1 MPLSTPSPISTA
13 DATESLPKADS
24 RSRYAP
30 ANPLWYKDAV
40 IYQLHVRAFY
50 DSNNDG
56 VGDFPGLT
64 EKLDYLQD
72 LGVTALWLLPFYPS
86 PLRDDGYDIADYLDV
101 NPAYGTLVDFKRF
114 VREAHSRGL
123 QVITEMVLNHTSDQ
137 HRWFQRARR
146 AKPGSSAR
154 DFYVWSDTPEKY
166 QDARIIFKDFEVSNW
181 SWDPV
186 AKAYYWH
193 RFYSHQPDLNF
204 ENPRV
209 HEAMFDVLDFW
220 LRLGVDGVRLD
231 AVPYLY
237 EREGT
242 NCENLP
248 ETHEFLKKLRAHV
261 DERFPGRM
269 LLAEANQWPE
279 DAIAYF
285 GNGDECQTAFHFPVM
300 PRLFMA
306 IQMEDSF
313 PIIDI
318 LQQTP
323 PIPENCQWLIFLR
336 NHDELTLEMVTDEER
351 DYMFRVYAR
360 DPQARINLGIR
371 RRLAPLLKNNRR
383 TIELMNGLL
392 CSLPGTPV
400 IYYGDEIGMGDNI
413 YLGDR
418 HGVRTPMQWSADRN
432 AGFSRANPQMLY
444 SPVIIDSEYIFG
456 AVNVETEQLNPS
468 SLLWWMKR
476 LVALRQR
483 HPALSR
489 GTYEQL
495 TPENHRVLAFIRHYG
510 DEHILVVANLSRFTQ
525 YVELNL
531 QQFAGSRPIELFGQT
546 KFPAIGK
553 LPYLL
558 TLSSHAFNWFELAP
572 DKADAGQADGAVR
585 GPAALNVNSHWS
597 EILQGRL
604 KTSFEAIL
612 ARELPNRRW
621 FGGKSR
627 PIQSLQVVDSVPLD
641 RIASPRQPRGA
652 RGEKEKPN
660 HDGPMLLFLR
670 VEYREGEPEGY
681 LLPVAVVWGAEAE
694 RFLADRPKSVL
705 VQLNAKRRGLS
716 QSSAVAPG
724 SEQKGASPAA
734 SGEIGVLFDALE
746 EPQVATML
754 LDLIA
759 NRRRAKG
766 TRGELVGWPAPPFDD
781 LAGPEPTAL
790 VPILGKAEQSN
801 SSVIFDE
808 RLILKVFRRLQL
820 GVNPELEI
828 GRILG
833 TNGRFA
839 NTPRLAGS
847 LEFVIR
853 RQEPVTIGVLQ
864 GYAPH
869 TITAW
874 QFTLDFLKR
883 YLEGIMALPAEGRPT
898 AAATPRGSLWE
909 LARGEASPLAHQLLG
924 GFLESAM
931 LLGRSTGELHVALAT
946 TDDAN
951 FAPEPFSA
959 LYQRSLY
966 QSSRKLLADSLN
978 SLRQRL
984 DVLPP
989 AAVDVAREVLDRE
1002 KGLLERFRSIL
1013 KPKIVARRIRCHGDY
1028 HLGQVLYTGKE
1039 FLIIDFEGEPNRP
1052 LAARRIKRTGLL
1064 DIAGMIRSFHYA
1076 AAQSAPKL
1084 AQMGVTSPDA
1094 QTAIKEA
1101 AEFWYVWTSSAFLR
1115 AYAAAVST
1123 ADLLPTNPAHIDA
1136 LFDFHLLERAIYELN
1151 YELNN
1156 RPDDVETPLR
1166 GILELLTPPQPAAAT

>member
-1 MPLSTPSPISTA
+1 MPTTILAPQS
-13 DATESLPKADS
+13 ESLT
-24 RSRYAP
+24 RSTQLPEATG
-30 ANPLWYKDAV
+30 NDPLWYKDAV
-40 IYQLHVRAFY
+40 IYQLHVRSFY

-56 VGDFPGLT
+56 IGDFPGLT

-86 PLRDDGYDIADYLDV
+86 PLRDDGYDIANYLDV
-101 NPAYGTLVDFKRF
+101 NPAYGTLGDFKRF
-114 VREAHSRGL
+114 VREAHNRGL

-137 HRWFQRARR
+137 HPWFQKARR

-166 QDARIIFKDFEVSNW
+166 LDARIIFKDFEPSNW
-181 SWDPV
+181 SWDPMS
-186 AKAYYWH
+186 KAYFWH

-204 ENPRV
+204 DNPKVR
-209 HEAMFDVLDFW
+209 EAMFDVLDYW

-248 ETHEFLKKLRAHV
+248 ETHEFLKQLRKHV

-285 GNGDECQTAFHFPVM
+285 GTGDECHTAFHFPVM

-313 PIIDI
+313 PITDI

-323 PIPENCQWLIFLR
+323 AIPENCQWLVFLR

-351 DYMFRVYAR
+351 DYMFRAYAR

-371 RRLAPLLKNNRR
+371 RRLAPLLRNDRR

-444 SPVIIDSEYIFG
+444 SPVIIDSEYFYG
-456 AVNVETEQLNPS
+456 AVNVETQQQNPH

-476 LVALRQR
+476 LIALRQR
-483 HPALSR
+483 YPAMRR
-489 GTYEQL
+489 GSFEQL
-495 TPENHRVLAFIRHYG
+495 TVPNHRVLAFIRSFG
-510 DEHILVVANLSRFTQ
+510 EQQMLVVANLSRFTQ

-531 QQFAGSRPIELFGQT
+531 SQFAGRRPIELFGQT
-546 KFPAIGK
+546 KFPTIGK

-558 TLSSHAFNWFELAP
+558 TMAPHSFQWFELPPEKSEAAP
-572 DKADAGQADGAVR
+572 VGGEPR
-585 GPAALNVNSHWS
+585 GPAVLNVNSRWQ
-597 EILQGRL
+597 EVLQGRA
-604 KTSFEAIL
+604 KANFEGIL

-627 PIQSLQVVDSVPLD
+627 PIQTLQIAEMIPLEP
-641 RIASPRQPRGA
+641 AAAPRRAKSNGQAPP
-652 RGEKEKPN
+652 KP
-660 HDGPMLLFLR
+660 PEAPVTVLFLR

-681 LLPVAVVWGAEAE
+681 LLPVSAAWGSAAE
-694 RFLADRPKSVL
+694 RMLADRPKGVL
-705 VQLNAKRRGLS
+705 AKLSAKSSHEVGVIYDALDESAGGTAFLDLIVNKRRLKASRGELIG
-716 QSSAVAPG
+716 APT
-724 SEQKGASPAA
+724 A
-734 SGEIGVLFDALE
+734 ALE
-746 EPQVATML
+746 E
-754 LDLIA
+754 IA
-759 NRRRAKG
+759 
-766 TRGELVGWPAPPFDD
+766 GENAAALPSSPAN
-781 LAGPEPTAL
+781 
-790 VPILGKAEQSN
+790 AEQSN
-801 SSVIFDE
+801 SSIVFDE
-808 RLILKVFRRLQL
+808 KLILKIFRRMQL

-828 GRILG
+828 SRVLG
-833 TNGRFA
+833 QDGRFSH
-839 NTPRLAGS
+839 TPRLAGAV
-847 LEFVIR
+847 EFVVR

-864 GYAPH
+864 SYVPQ

-874 QFTLDFLKR
+874 RVTLDFLKR
-883 YLEGIMALPAEGRPT
+883 FLEEMLARPADQRPT
-898 AAATPRGSLWE
+898 ASVIPRGSLWE
-909 LARGEASPLAHQLLG
+909 LARGDAQPLAKDLLG
-924 GFLESAM
+924 GFLESAA
-931 LLGRSTGELHVALAT
+931 LLGRRTGEMHAALAT
-946 TDDAN
+946 AEDPQ
-951 FAPEPFSA
+951 FAPEPFSV
-959 LYQRSLY
+959 LYLRSLY
-966 QSSRKLLADSLN
+966 QSSRKLLAETFN
-978 SLRQRL
+978 VLRERL
-984 DVLPP
+984 ESLPP
-989 AAVDVAREVLDRE
+989 AAGDAARELLSRE
-1002 KGLLERFRSIL
+1002 KAVLERFRA
-1013 KPKIVARRIRCHGDY
+1013 IVKQKVVGKRIRCHGDY
-1028 HLGQVLYTGKE
+1028 HLGQVLYTGKD
-1039 FLIIDFEGEPNRP
+1039 FLIIDFEGEPHRS
-1052 LAARRIKRTGLL
+1052 LAARRIKRSGLL
-1064 DIAGMIRSFHYA
+1064 DVAGMIRSFNYA
-1076 AAQSAPKL
+1076 SSQSAAGMVKMGMAAPEAQS
-1084 AQMGVTSPDA
+1084 VVRD
-1094 QTAIKEA
+1094 A

-1115 AYAAAVST
+1115 AYATAA
-1123 ADLLPTNPAHIDA
+1123 ADLLPTAPEHVDA
-1136 LFDFHLLERAIYELN
+1136 LFDFHLLERAVYELA

-1166 GILELLTPPQPAAAT
+1166 GIMELVARPLAGAPA

>member
-1 MPLSTPSPISTA
+1 MPTTLLATQTA
-13 DATESLPKADS
+13 GGPAG
-24 RSRYAP
+24 AP
-30 ANPLWYKDAV
+30 VPDVSGINPLWYKDAV

-56 VGDFPGLT
+56 IGDFPGLT

-86 PLRDDGYDIADYLDV
+86 PLRDDGYDIANYLDV
-101 NPAYGTLVDFKRF
+101 NPTYGTLADFKRF
-114 VREAHSRGL
+114 VREAHNRGL

-137 HRWFQRARR
+137 HPWFQKARR

-154 DFYVWSDTPEKY
+154 DFYVWSETLEKY
-166 QDARIIFKDFEVSNW
+166 KDARIIFKDFEPSNW

-204 ENPRV
+204 DNPRV
-209 HEAMFDVLDFW
+209 QEAMFDVLDYW

-261 DERFPGRM
+261 DERFTGRM

-285 GNGDECQTAFHFPVM
+285 GDGDECHTAFHFPVM

-323 PIPENCQWLIFLR
+323 PIPDNCQWLVFLR

-371 RRLAPLLKNNRR
+371 RRLAPLLKNDRR
-383 TIELMNGLL
+383 RIELMNGLL

-432 AGFSRANPQMLY
+432 AGFSRANPQSLY
-444 SPVIIDSEYIFG
+444 APVIIDSEYLYS
-456 AVNVETEQLNPS
+456 AVNVETQQQNPH

-476 LVALRQR
+476 LIALRQR
-483 HPALSR
+483 YPALSR
-489 GTYEQL
+489 GSYEQL
-495 TPENHRVLAFIRHYG
+495 TPANHRVLAFLRRDG
-510 DEHILVVANLSRFTQ
+510 DHHILVVANLSRFTQ

-531 QQFAGSRPIELFGQT
+531 QQFAGRRPIELFGQT

-553 LPYLL
+553 VPYLL
-558 TLSSHAFNWFELAP
+558 TLSPHSFHWFEIPAETIDVALTNGETSAP
-572 DKADAGQADGAVR
+572 AV
-585 GPAALNVNSHWS
+585 LNVSARWT
-597 EILQGRL
+597 EVLQGRL
-604 KTSFEAIL
+604 KTSFEAVL
-612 ARELPNRRW
+612 SRDLPNRRW

-627 PIQSLQVVDSVPLD
+627 PIQTLQVAETVPLD
-641 RIASPRQPRGA
+641 KSIP
-652 RGEKEKPN
+652 
-660 HDGPMLLFLR
+660 DGVMLLFVR

-681 LLPVAVVWGAEAE
+681 LLPVAAAWGAAAE
-694 RFLADRPKSVL
+694 RILADRPKSVL
-705 VQLNAKRRGLS
+705 VKLQIKSTR
-716 QSSAVAPG
+716 
-724 SEQKGASPAA
+724 ET
-734 SGEIGVLFDALE
+734 GVLFDALDD
-746 EPQVATML
+746 PAAGAML

-759 NRRRAKG
+759 NRRRCKAS
-766 TRGELVGWPAPPFDD
+766 RGELVGSPTPALSE
-781 LAGPEPTAL
+781 LAGPDPGTL
-790 VPILGKAEQSN
+790 TPVPARAEQSN
-801 SSVIFDE
+801 SSIIFDDK
-808 RLILKVFRRLQL
+808 LILKIFRRLQV

-828 GRILG
+828 SRILG
-833 TNGRFA
+833 TDGTFSH
-839 NTPRLAGS
+839 TPRLAGS
-847 LEFVIR
+847 LEFLVR

-864 GYAPH
+864 SYASH

-874 QFTLDFLKR
+874 RFTLDFLKR
-883 YLEGIMALPAEGRPT
+883 YLEEILAKPPEARPN
-898 AAATPRGSLWE
+898 AAATPRTSLWE
-909 LARGEASPLAHQLLG
+909 LARGEAAPLAKDLLG
-924 GFLESAM
+924 GFLESAA
-931 LLGRSTGELHVALAT
+931 LLGRRTGEMHVALAG
-946 TDDAN
+946 AN
-951 FAPEPFSA
+951 DPQFVPEPFSV
-959 LYQRSLY
+959 LYQRALY
-966 QSSRKLLADSLN
+966 QSSRKLLAETFN
-978 SLRQRL
+978 ALRQQL
-984 DVLPP
+984 ESLPP
-989 AAVDVAREVLDRE
+989 AAAEIARELLGQE
-1002 KGLLERFRSIL
+1002 KLVLERFRSIL
-1013 KPKIVARRIRCHGDY
+1013 KQKIVAKRIRCHGDY
-1028 HLGQVLYTGKE
+1028 HLGQVLFTGKD
-1039 FLIIDFEGEPNRP
+1039 FLIIDFEGEPHRP
-1052 LAARRIKRTGLL
+1052 LAARRIKRSGLL
-1064 DIAGMIRSFHYA
+1064 DVAGMIRSFHYA
-1076 AAQSAPKL
+1076 ADQSAPSL
-1084 AQMGVTSPDA
+1084 AKMGVATPDA
-1094 QTAIKEA
+1094 QTALREA

-1115 AYAAAVST
+1115 AYAAAAAP
-1123 ADLLPTNPAHIDA
+1123 ADLLPASPAHIDA
-1136 LFDFHLLERAIYELN
+1136 LFDFHLLERAIYELS

-1156 RPDDVETPLR
+1156 RPEEVETPLR
-1166 GILELLTPPQPAAAT
+1166 GILEMLGKEQAAPAS

>member
-1 MPLSTPSPISTA
+1 MPTTLLATQTAGGPAVAPIP
-13 DATESLPKADS
+13 DASGV
-24 RSRYAP
+24 
-30 ANPLWYKDAV
+30 NPLWYKDAV
-40 IYQLHVRAFY
+40 IYQLHVRAFH

-56 VGDFPGLT
+56 IGDFPGLT

-86 PLRDDGYDIADYLDV
+86 PLRDDGYDIANYLDV
-101 NPAYGTLVDFKRF
+101 NAAYGTLSDFKRF

-123 QVITEMVLNHTSDQ
+123 HVITEMVLNHTSDQ
-137 HRWFQRARR
+137 HPWFQKARR

-166 QDARIIFKDFEVSNW
+166 QDARIIFKDFEPSNW
-181 SWDPV
+181 AWDSV

-204 ENPRV
+204 DNPRV
-209 HEAMFDVLDFW
+209 QEAMFDVLDYW

-237 EREGT
+237 KREGT

-261 DERFPGRM
+261 DERFSGRM

-285 GNGDECQTAFHFPVM
+285 GNGDECHTAFHFPVM

-323 PIPENCQWLIFLR
+323 AIPDNCQWLVFLR

-371 RRLAPLLKNNRR
+371 RRLAPLLKNDRR
-383 TIELMNGLL
+383 RIELMNGLL

-432 AGFSRANPQMLY
+432 AGFSRANPQSLY
-444 SPVIIDSEYIFG
+444 APVIIDSEYLYS
-456 AVNVETEQLNPS
+456 AVNVETQQQNPH

-476 LVALRQR
+476 LIALRQR
-483 HPALSR
+483 YPALSR
-489 GTYEQL
+489 GSYEQL
-495 TPENHRVLAFIRHYG
+495 TPANHRVLAFLRRDG
-510 DEHILVVANLSRFTQ
+510 DHHILVLANLSRFTQ

-531 QQFAGSRPIELFGQT
+531 QQFAGRRPIELFGQT

-558 TLSSHAFNWFELAP
+558 TLSPHAFHWFEIPTETIDVAQP
-572 DKADAGQADGAVR
+572 NGQGP
-585 GPAALNVNSHWS
+585 GPAVLNVNARWT

-604 KTSFEAIL
+604 KTSFESIL

-627 PIQSLQVVDSVPLD
+627 PIQVLQVAETVPLD
-641 RIASPRQPRGA
+641 KSVP
-652 RGEKEKPN
+652 
-660 HDGPMLLFLR
+660 DGITLLFVR

-681 LLPVAVVWGAEAE
+681 LLPVAAAWGAAAE
-694 RFLADRPKSVL
+694 RILADRPKSVL
-705 VQLNAKRRGLS
+705 VALQMKSTR
-716 QSSAVAPG
+716 
-724 SEQKGASPAA
+724 ET
-734 SGEIGVLFDALE
+734 GVLFDALE
-746 EPQVATML
+746 DPAAGAML

-759 NRRRAKG
+759 NRRRCKAS
-766 TRGELVGWPAPPFDD
+766 RGELIGSPTPTLSE
-781 LAGPEPTAL
+781 LAGPELGAL
-790 VPILGKAEQSN
+790 TPIPARAEQSN
-801 SSVIFDE
+801 SSIIFDDK
-808 RLILKVFRRLQL
+808 LILKIFRRLQV

-828 GRILG
+828 SRVLG
-833 TNGRFA
+833 TDGVFSH
-839 NTPRLAGS
+839 TPRLAGS
-847 LEFVIR
+847 LEFVVR

-864 GYAPH
+864 SYAPH

-874 QFTLDFLKR
+874 RFTLDFLKR
-883 YLEGIMALPAEGRPT
+883 YLEEILAKPPEARPN
-898 AAATPRGSLWE
+898 AAATPRTSLWE
-909 LARGEASPLAHQLLG
+909 LARGDAAPLAKDLLG
-924 GFLESAM
+924 GFLESAA
-931 LLGRSTGELHVALAT
+931 LLGKRTGEMHVALAG
-946 TDDAN
+946 AN
-951 FAPEPFSA
+951 DPQFIPEPFSV

-966 QSSRKLLADSLN
+966 QSSRKLLAETFN
-978 SLRQRL
+978 ILRQQL
-984 DVLPP
+984 ESLPQ
-989 AAVDVAREVLDRE
+989 AAAEIARELLGQE
-1002 KGLLERFRSIL
+1002 KLVLERFRAIL
-1013 KPKIVARRIRCHGDY
+1013 KQKIVAKRIRCHGDY
-1028 HLGQVLYTGKE
+1028 HLGQVLFTGKD
-1039 FLIIDFEGEPNRP
+1039 FLIIDFEGEPHRP
-1052 LAARRIKRTGLL
+1052 LAARRIKRSGLL
-1064 DIAGMIRSFHYA
+1064 DVAGMIRSFHYA
-1076 AAQSAPKL
+1076 ADQSAPSL
-1084 AQMGVTSPDA
+1084 AKMGVTAPDA
-1094 QTAIKEA
+1094 QTAVREA

-1115 AYAAAVST
+1115 AYATAAAP
-1123 ADLLPTNPAHIDA
+1123 ADLLPASPDHIDA
-1136 LFDFHLLERAIYELN
+1136 LFDFHLLERAVYELS

-1156 RPDDVETPLR
+1156 RPDEVETPLR
-1166 GILELLTPPQPAAAT
+1166 GILEMLGKEQAASAS

>member
-1 MPLSTPSPISTA
+1 MPSTIDPTQVSTKP
-13 DATESLPKADS
+13 TERPLAASVD
-24 RSRYAP
+24 
-30 ANPLWYKDAV
+30 PLWYKDAV

-56 VGDFPGLT
+56 IGDFPGLT

-86 PLRDDGYDIADYLDV
+86 PLRDDGYDIANYLDV
-101 NPAYGTLVDFKRF
+101 NQAYGTLADFRRF

-137 HRWFQRARR
+137 HPWFQRARR
-146 AKPGSSAR
+146 AKPGTSAR

-166 QDARIIFKDFEVSNW
+166 KDARIIFKDFEVSNW

-204 ENPRV
+204 DNPRV
-209 HEAMFDVLDFW
+209 QEAMFDVLDYW

-231 AVPYLY
+231 AVPYLF

-248 ETHEFLKKLRAHV
+248 ETHEFLKKLRRHV

-306 IQMEDSF
+306 IQMEDCF
-313 PIIDI
+313 PIMDI

-323 PIPENCQWLIFLR
+323 PIPENCQWLVFLR

-371 RRLAPLLKNNRR
+371 RRLAPLLKSNRR

-392 CSLPGTPV
+392 MALPGTPV

-432 AGFSRANPQMLY
+432 AGFSKANPQSLY
-444 SPVIIDSEYIFG
+444 SPVIIDSEYLYS
-456 AVNVETEQLNPS
+456 AVNVETQQQNPS

-476 LVALRQR
+476 LIALRGR
-483 HPALSR
+483 YPALSR

-495 TPENHRVLAFIRHYG
+495 TSANHRILAFIRSYG
-510 DEHILVVANLSRFTQ
+510 DQQILVVANLSRFTQ

-531 QQFAGSRPIELFGQT
+531 QQFTGRRPVELFGQT

-558 TLSSHAFNWFELAP
+558 TLSPHAFHWFNLPPE
-572 DKADAGQADGAVR
+572 KTDAGSDGAKPQ
-585 GPAALNVNSHWS
+585 GPGVLTVNSRWT
-597 EILQGRL
+597 EVLQGRL
-604 KTSFEAIL
+604 KTSFESIL
-612 ARELPNRRW
+612 ARDLPNRRW

-627 PIQSLQVVDSVPLD
+627 PIQSLQIAESVSLD
-641 RIASPRQPRGA
+641 RPPAPRRGQSVKEN
-652 RGEKEKPN
+652 GEAAK
-660 HDGPMLLFLR
+660 DGVMLLFLR
-670 VEYREGEPEGY
+670 VEYREGEPDGY
-681 LLPVAVVWGAEAE
+681 LLPVTAVWGGAAQHLLAE
-694 RFLADRPKSVL
+694 RPKEVL
-705 VQLNAKRRGLS
+705 VELRSKSTQD
-716 QSSAVAPG
+716 V
-724 SEQKGASPAA
+724 GAL
-734 SGEIGVLFDALE
+734 VDAME
-746 EPQVATML
+746 EPAGGAML
-754 LDLIA
+754 LELIA
-759 NRRRAKG
+759 NRRRCKA
-766 TRGELVGWPAPPFDD
+766 TRGELVGSPTPALAE
-781 LAGPEPTAL
+781 LAGDDPAALRPTPAR
-790 VPILGKAEQSN
+790 AEQSN
-801 SSVIFDE
+801 TSVIFDE
-808 RLILKVFRRLQL
+808 KLILKVFRRLQL

-828 GRILG
+828 SRVLG
-833 TNGRFA
+833 QNGGFPH
-839 NTPRLAGS
+839 TPRLAGS
-847 LEFVIR
+847 LEFVVR

-864 GYAPH
+864 SYAPH

-874 QFTLDFLKR
+874 RFTLDFLKR
-883 YLEGIMALPAEGRPT
+883 YLEEVMAKPAESRPT
-898 AAATPRGSLWE
+898 AAVAPRVSLWE
-909 LARGEASPLAHQLLG
+909 LARGEAVQLAKDLLG
-924 GFLESAM
+924 GFLESAA
-931 LLGRSTGELHVALAT
+931 LLGRRTGELHVALAT
-946 TDDAN
+946 APEAE

-966 QSSRKLLADSLN
+966 QSSRKLLADSFN
-978 SLRQRL
+978 TLRQQL
-984 DVLPP
+984 EMIPP
-989 AAVDVAREVLDRE
+989 AAQEVAHEVLAHE
-1002 KGLLERFRSIL
+1002 KQLLERFRAL
-1013 KPKIVARRIRCHGDY
+1013 VKPKIVAKRFRCHGDY
-1028 HLGQVLYTGKE
+1028 HLGQVLYTGKD

-1076 AAQSAPKL
+1076 ASQSAPRL
-1084 AQMGVTSPDA
+1084 AKMGVATPDA
-1094 QTAIKEA
+1094 QTAIKDA

-1115 AYAAAVST
+1115 AYASAVAAEE
-1123 ADLLPTNPAHIDA
+1123 LLPTNPAHVDA

-1156 RPDDVETPLR
+1156 RPDDVETPLH
-1166 GILELLTPPQPAAAT
+1166 GILELLTPPVQPGPVT